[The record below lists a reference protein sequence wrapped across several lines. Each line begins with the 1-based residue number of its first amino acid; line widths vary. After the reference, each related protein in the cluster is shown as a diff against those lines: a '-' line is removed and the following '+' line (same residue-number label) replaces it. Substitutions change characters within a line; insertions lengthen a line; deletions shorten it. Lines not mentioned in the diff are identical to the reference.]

1 MSNRT
6 WIRFTKLSNCH
17 SKQIYLINNKF
28 ISLQI
33 RMQRD
38 EICYFYKKHFKTE
51 TYNDNIERNEFSKF
65 EN

>member
-1 MSNRT
+1 
-6 WIRFTKLSNCH
+6 
-17 SKQIYLINNKF
+17 
-28 ISLQI
+28 
-33 RMQRD
+33 MQRD